1 MSIDGSAS
9 IDPTAR
15 IEADVEIGPG
25 VVVGPWSMIGPNVSI
40 GAGTILR
47 SHVVIHSNARIG
59 GGNQFFQFSSI
70 GEDPQDKKYRGEES
84 WLEIGDDNI
93 FREGATVHRGTANGG
108 GATRIGNRNLLM
120 AYAHVAHDCKLG
132 DDIVCANNVGL
143 CGHVTIDDYAIL
155 GGYAG
160 VNQFLRIGA
169 HSMVGGMTHVV
180 NDVPAFVIVSGQP
193 ALARSINSIGMKR
206 RGFERADIELMKEA
220 FKFLHMRNL
229 TLQEAVSQI
238 RALGDRSEA
247 LKTLV
252 ESIESSCKGVHR

>member
-1 MSIDGSAS
+1 MSIDDSAN

-15 IEADVEIGPG
+15 IEEDATIGAG
-25 VVVGPWSMIGPNVSI
+25 VTIGPWSVIGPNVTI

-47 SHVVIHSNARIG
+47 SHVVIQSNTRIG
-59 GGNQFFQFSSI
+59 KDNLFFQFSSI
-70 GEDPQDKKYRGEES
+70 GEDPQDKKYQGEETR
-84 WLEIGDDNI
+84 LEIGDGNI
-93 FREGATVHRGTANGG
+93 FREGVTVHRGTGNGG
-108 GATRIGNRNLLM
+108 GLTRIGNRNLLM

-143 CGHVTIDDYAIL
+143 CGHVEIDDFAIL

-160 VNQFLRIGA
+160 VNQFLRVGA
-169 HSMVGGMTHVV
+169 HAMVGGMTHVV

-206 RGFERADIELMKEA
+206 RGFQREDIELMKKA
-220 FKFLHMRNL
+220 FKILHLRNL
-229 TLQEAVSQI
+229 TVQEALPQI
-238 RALGDRSEA
+238 RRLNEHSEV

-252 ESIESSCKGVHR
+252 KSVESSCKGVHR

>member
-1 MSIDGSAS
+1 MSIDSSAS

-15 IEADVEIGPG
+15 IEEDVEIGAD
-25 VVVGPWSMIGPNVSI
+25 VIVGPWSIIGPNVSI

-47 SHVVIHSNARIG
+47 SHVVIQSNTRIG
-59 GGNQFFQFSSI
+59 AGNLFFQFASI
-70 GEDPQDKKYRGEES
+70 GEDPQDKKYQGEET

-93 FREGATVHRGTANGG
+93 FREGVTVHRGTGAGG
-108 GATRIGNRNLLM
+108 GLTSIGSRNLLM

-143 CGHVTIDDYAIL
+143 CGHVTIDDFALL

-160 VNQFLRIGA
+160 VQQFLRIGA

-206 RGFERADIELMKEA
+206 RGFEREDIELVKKA
-220 FKFLHMRNL
+220 FKILHLRNL
-229 TLQEAVSQI
+229 TVQEAVPQI
-238 RALGDRSEA
+238 EALSEDSA
-247 LKTLV
+247 VLKTLI
-252 ESIESSCKGVHR
+252 ESVESSCKGVHR

>member
-1 MSIDGSAS
+1 MSIDASAS

-15 IEADVEIGPG
+15 IEEDVEIGPD
-25 VVVGPWSMIGPNVSI
+25 VVVGPWSVIGSNVSI

-47 SHVVIHSNARIG
+47 SHVVIQSNSRIG
-59 GGNQFFQFSSI
+59 GGNLFFQFASI
-70 GEDPQDKKYRGEES
+70 GEDPQDKKYRSEET

-93 FREGATVHRGTANGG
+93 FREGVTVHRGTGNGG
-108 GATRIGNRNLLM
+108 GLTSIGSRNLLM

-143 CGHVTIDDYAIL
+143 CGHVTIDDFAIL

-160 VNQFLRIGA
+160 VQQFLRIGA
-169 HSMVGGMTHVV
+169 HSMVGGMTHVA

-206 RGFERADIELMKEA
+206 RGFKREDIELVKKA
-220 FKFLHMRNL
+220 FKILHLRNL
-229 TLQEAVSQI
+229 TLREAVPQI
-238 RALGDRSEA
+238 KALGENNKA
-247 LKTLV
+247 LKILIESV
-252 ESIESSCKGVHR
+252 ESSRKGAYR